1 MQSDYN
7 NNKCDWENKQYVH
20 HQDIWLQG
28 FCNKNTF
35 DDIEH
40 QQKVKDN
47 LGSNWYVTFKKYV
60 IGIPTWYG
68 KKDTPC

>member
-1 MQSDYN
+1 
-7 NNKCDWENKQYVH
+7 VH